1 MRSASYQQS
10 SYGSQ
15 TTRSRIAAGLLALA
29 AGIALFLLLL
39 TMGVLPDR
47 LTESNV
53 LATFDVRPKADTDTR
68 SAPKAAPPATP
79 TPRREVTPPIIVPP
93 LPPTIFPPE
102 MIILSR
108 RDFAA
113 ADIATIAPAP
123 NSGGGSDGTAETAD
137 NGAGDAVGTGPDGQP
152 MYNAQWYR
160 EPTRA
165 EMATYMP
172 KRRLG
177 GDAWGLIVC
186 RTIERYRVDDCHQ
199 LGESPGSG
207 LSGAMRQAAWQF
219 LIRPPRKGGKP
230 MIGAWV
236 RIRFDITESEE

>member
-1 MRSASYQQS
+1 MRSASYNQS

-15 TTRSRIAAGLLALA
+15 DVRSRLTAAALALA
-29 AGIALFLLLL
+29 AGVGLFLLLL

-47 LTESNV
+47 LIESRALV
-53 LATFDVRPKADTDTR
+53 TFDVRPKADMDTR
-68 SAPKAAPPATP
+68 SAPKAAPRATP
-79 TPRREVTPPIIVPP
+79 TRQPTNPPPVTVPP
-93 LPPTIFPPE
+93 PPPVLFPE
-102 MIILSR
+102 MIILNS

-113 ADIATIAPAP
+113 ADIGTIKRSP
-123 NSGGGSDGTAETAD
+123 NTGGGTEGAAESAD
-137 NGAGDAVGTGPDGQP
+137 SGMGNAVGKGPDGQP

-172 KRRLG
+172 KRRVG

-186 RTIERYRVDDCHQ
+186 KTVERYRVEDCHE
-199 LGESPGSG
+199 LGEAPGSG
-207 LSGAMRQAAWQF
+207 ISGAMRQAAWQF
-219 LIRPPRKGGKP
+219 LIRPPRKGGQP

-236 RIRFDITESEE
+236 RIRFDITETSE

>member
-1 MRSASYQQS
+1 MRSASYHHS
-10 SYGSQ
+10 AYGSQ
-15 TTRSRIAAGLLALA
+15 TARSRTTAALLALA
-29 AGIALFLLLL
+29 AAFGLFLLLL
-39 TMGVLPDR
+39 TLGVVPDR
-47 LTESNV
+47 LLENNV

-79 TPRREVTPPIIVPP
+79 TPRREVTPPVTVPP
-93 LPPTIFPPE
+93 PPPTVFPPE

-113 ADIATIAPAP
+113 ADIATIARAP
-123 NSGGGSDGTAETAD
+123 NSGGGTDGAAETAD
-137 NGAGDAVGTGPDGQP
+137 SGTGNAVGTGPDGQP

-172 KRRLG
+172 KRRVS

-186 RTIERYRVDDCHQ
+186 KTIERNRVDDCHQ

-207 LSGAMRQAAWQF
+207 ISGAMRQAAWQF
-219 LIRPPRKGGKP
+219 QIRPPRKGGKP

-236 RIRFDITESEE
+236 KIRFDVTEREE

>member
-15 TTRSRIAAGLLALA
+15 TARSRITGGLLALA
-29 AGIALFLLLL
+29 AGILLFLLLL

-53 LATFDVRPKADTDTR
+53 LATFDVRPKAETNTR

-79 TPRREVTPPIIVPP
+79 TPRREVTPPVQVPP
-93 LPPTIFPPE
+93 TPPVTFPPE

-108 RDFAA
+108 QDFAA
-113 ADIATIAPAP
+113 ADVSKIVRSP
-123 NSGGGSDGTAETAD
+123 NTGGGTDGAARTAD
-137 NGAGDAVGTGPDGQP
+137 SGTGDAVGTGPDGQP

-160 EPTRA
+160 KPTRA
-165 EMATYMP
+165 EWATYMP
-172 KRRLG
+172 KREPVV
-177 GDAWGLIVC
+177 GDWGVIICKTV
-186 RTIERYRVDDCHQ
+186 ERYRVEDCHE

-207 LSGAMRQAAWQF
+207 LAGTMRQAAWQF
-219 LIRPPRKGGKP
+219 LIRPPRRGGKP
-230 MIGAWV
+230 LIGTWV
-236 RIRFDITESEE
+236 RVKYEVIEGKE

>member
-1 MRSASYQQS
+1 MRAASYQQS

-15 TTRSRIAAGLLALA
+15 TARSRITAGLLALA
-29 AGIALFLLLL
+29 AGIGLFLLLL

-47 LTESNV
+47 LTENNV
-53 LATFDVRPKADTDTR
+53 LATFDVRPKAETDTR
-68 SAPKAAPPATP
+68 SAPRAAAPAKP
-79 TPRREVTPPIIVPP
+79 TPRKEVRPPVIVPP
-93 LPPTIFPPE
+93 PPPTMFPPE
-102 MIILSR
+102 MIMLTR

-113 ADIATIAPAP
+113 ADIGTIARSP
-123 NSGGGSDGTAETAD
+123 NTGGGSEGSAQTAD
-137 NGAGDAVGTGPDGQP
+137 SGMGDAVGKGPDGQP

-186 RTIERYRVDDCHQ
+186 RTIERYRVDDCHE

-207 LSGAMRQAAWQF
+207 ISGAMRQAAWQF
-219 LIRPPRKGGKP
+219 LIRPPRKGGQP

-236 RIRFDITESEE
+236 RIRFDVTEREE

>member
-1 MRSASYQQS
+1 MRFASYQQS

-15 TTRSRIAAGLLALA
+15 NARSRITAGLLALA
-29 AGIALFLLLL
+29 AGIGLFLLLL
-39 TMGVLPDR
+39 TIGALPAR

-53 LATFDVRPKADTDTR
+53 LATFDVRPKAETDTR
-68 SAPKAAPPATP
+68 SAPSAAPPATP
-79 TPRREVTPPIIVPP
+79 TPLREVTPPVIVTPP
-93 LPPTIFPPE
+93 PPTVFPPE

-113 ADIATIAPAP
+113 ADIATITRAP
-123 NSGGGSDGTAETAD
+123 NSGGGTEGTAESAD
-137 NGAGDAVGTGPDGQP
+137 SGMGKAVGTGPDGQP

-186 RTIERYRVDDCHQ
+186 KTIERNRVDDCHQ

-207 LSGAMRQAAWQF
+207 ISGAMRQAAWQF
-219 LIRPPRKGGKP
+219 QIRPPRKGGQP

-236 RIRFDITESEE
+236 RIRFDITEATE